1 MSYIYTQFSFYNY
14 KQNNQEDKKMFSAMN
29 YGEILKSPS
38 DTRNYKSIILENLMR
53 VILISDNEAD

>member
-1 MSYIYTQFSFYNY
+1 
-14 KQNNQEDKKMFSAMN
+14 MFSAMN